1 MEQAGF
7 PVSTLFGRTLKFLT
21 DALEER
27 LRKEKIAVT
36 IVEFVLL
43 YRLSTMQEDEV
54 TQQNFAR
61 MEGKHKSVILR
72 QIEKLEK
79 KKLLARLPDPSDGRK
94 NNIVLTQKGSEL
106 LSRLLAIEKKMMQE
120 LTKGLTAAE
129 IAVLKKVS
137 LQIQHNAIRLKS
149 K

>member
-120 LTKGLTAAE
+120 LTKGLTADE

-137 LQIQHNAIRLKS
+137 LQIQYNAIRLK
-149 K
+149 KK

>member
-21 DALEER
+21 DSLEER

-106 LSRLLAIEKKMMQE
+106 LSRLLAVEKKMMQE

>member
-21 DALEER
+21 DSLEER

>member
-120 LTKGLTAAE
+120 LTKGLTADE

-137 LQIQHNAIRLKS
+137 LQIQHNAIRLK
-149 K
+149 KK